1 MLTNKKYKII
11 ISSKLV
17 TTNTG
22 ENMSSKKSEA
32 PAKKGLVGWIF
43 YFAGNKKGQ
52 YIVSVFFALLSV
64 ACCIA
69 PYFIIARI
77 VQQIL
82 AGVRDWQLFLKEC
95 GITAAF
101 WAGNL

>member
-1 MLTNKKYKII
+1 MSNKNRK
-11 ISSKLV
+11 
-17 TTNTG
+17 
-22 ENMSSKKSEA
+22 
-32 PAKKGLVGWIF
+32 PAKRSLVGWIF
-43 YFAGNKKGQ
+43 YFAGSKKGQ

-77 VQQIL
+77 VQQLL
-82 AGVRDWQLFLKEC
+82 AGVRDWQLFLQEC

-101 WAGNL
+101 WAGNVLFHAISTSLKQFFAFR

>member
-1 MLTNKKYKII
+1 MSNNKSNRPVPKKTATFKNAHRGL
-11 ISSKLV
+11 IS
-17 TTNTG
+17 
-22 ENMSSKKSEA
+22 
-32 PAKKGLVGWIF
+32 WIF
-43 YFAGNKKGQ
+43 YFAGSKKGQ

-77 VQQIL
+77 VQQL
-82 AGVRDWQLFLKEC
+82 MAGVRDWQLFLKEC

-101 WAGNL
+101 WFGNVL